1 MAAKKK
7 YDGPDK
13 SKPCTL
19 CAASKI
25 TCETFYKRDKGMPS
39 CCSEC
44 NHKGEA
50 A

>member
-1 MAAKKK
+1 MAAKK

-13 SKPCTL
+13 YRRCNR
-19 CAASKI
+19 CAATKQV
-25 TCETFYKRDKGMPS
+25 CEGFYKRDKGLPS

-44 NHKGEA
+44 NHEGEA